1 MRFATAAAMVVVLL
15 LVFAGVVSP
24 PAHAD
29 VTLYNIYDLGLG
41 GSSSWGMGI
50 NDSGQVTGNAG
61 NHAFLYSEG
70 VMADLGTLPGGYGSG
85 GYGINDSGQVT
96 GMSSTG
102 DEGGG
107 HAFLYTGT
115 PGWGGVDRPGDPGG
129 NLQ

>member
-50 NDSGQVTGNAG
+50 NDSGQVTGYALTAG
-61 NHAFLYSEG
+61 GAGHAFLYS
-70 VMADLGTLPGGYGSG
+70 
-85 GYGINDSGQVT
+85 
-96 GMSSTG
+96 
-102 DEGGG
+102 GGG
-107 HAFLYTGT
+107 DDG
-115 PGWGGVDRPGDPGG
+115 PGRRFQCRHGDQRLRAGDRKRG
-129 NLQ
+129 